1 MDIMVRVRLDEI
13 GGAPRV
19 VRLFTAQVDS
29 RTGYP
34 PVLHA
39 GLGVLAMKLAVNEIP
54 GVPECR
60 RPDLLSS
67 PLVPGQHGDLARG
80 IADPV
85 GTERCARRQL
95 LVWFRWGDGRG
106 VAPGNHAVRADRA
119 GHRHTDRATTFDSM
133 GLAEKDQESLLGDE
147 RFQTG
152 PANRSTV
159 FVFHDRGSVSTL
171 R

>member
-19 VRLFTAQVDS
+19 LRLFTAEVDP
-29 RTGYP
+29 RAGYP

-54 GVPECR
+54 WVPECR

-95 LVWFRWGDGRG
+95 LVWFRWGNGRR
-106 VAPGNHAVRADRA
+106 VAPGDHAVWANRARH
-119 GHRHTDRATTFDSM
+119 GHPDWATAFDGV

-147 RFQTG
+147 RFHTG
-152 PANRSTV
+152 PTNRSTV